1 MKLYQKI
8 SNTNL
13 IRFCVLGVFS
23 LGLLASCDKNSNAG
37 DAADSGAAAS
47 LSIQVEGIDN
57 EIGIDPKAIKASNS
71 KSSSQLA
78 SGVLEEKDVTYKE
91 FDAIVRLQEDQ
102 VAGDRTVSNNQVA
115 KGTAGKTA
123 TKALAMDPGIKY
135 RLLLYKDGKFVTSVH
150 AQSGVASHV
159 EVVKG
164 EAYSWY
170 AYSYNTTDNIPD
182 VANPAA
188 PVIESAVDKPLLY
201 ASGTVT
207 VTGAGN
213 VDKPLLVRFAHRTS
227 KIGAELS
234 ARGMFA
240 GFESITANFAG
251 TDYIQKGSLN
261 VLTGQYESMSAV
273 DVGNLVF
280 TNYSVKTK
288 DTIKV
293 ASYYTAAQTPI
304 PAMTVNVQSF
314 TIKLDKVYN
323 GVGNRTFSTP
333 FQFSMDLPD
342 MTWGHRL
349 TSAMDLIESA
359 VTVNGIRWSRANL
372 YFSEA
377 DRAYRFR
384 HQIEPIY
391 GRVEEEYWN
400 FKAPFPNGTIGGQDP
415 CTRVYPLGKWKMPNR
430 DETSR
435 LISQD
440 QDGVN
445 RQLTGDYV
453 EYVATGTAAPYPSNK
468 MRVNKMGYFHV
479 IGGIFGVNEDG
490 SNGYFWTSET
500 GFLGGALTGVYTY
513 RVSDDRKNGI
523 FGGDYVWEHVA
534 ASSWGGTLNTR
545 CIRK

>member
-23 LGLLASCDKNSNAG
+23 LGLLTSCDKNSNTG

-47 LSIQVEGIDN
+47 LSIQVEGIEN
-57 EIGIDPKAIKASNS
+57 EIGNDPKAIKASNS
-71 KSSSQLA
+71 RNSSQLA
-78 SGVLEEKDVTYKE
+78 SGVLEEKDVSYKE

-115 KGTAGKTA
+115 KGTAGKSA
-123 TKALAMDPGIKY
+123 TKALAMAPGIKY
-135 RLLLYKDGKFVTSVH
+135 RLLLYKEGKFVTSVH

-164 EAYSWY
+164 EEYTWY
-170 AYSYNTTDNIPD
+170 AYSYNTADNIPD

-234 ARGMFA
+234 VRGMFA
-240 GFESITANFAG
+240 GLESITANFAG
-251 TDYIQKGSLN
+251 TDYIQKGTLN

-391 GRVEEEYWN
+391 GRVSEEYWN
-400 FKAPFPNGTIGGQDP
+400 FKAPFPGGTIGAQDP

>member
-23 LGLLASCDKNSNAG
+23 LGLLASCDKNSNTG

-71 KSSSQLA
+71 RSSSQLA

-91 FDAIVRLQEDQ
+91 FDAIVRLQEDK
-102 VAGDRTVSNNQVA
+102 VAGDRTVSNNQIA

-135 RLLLYKDGKFVTSVH
+135 RLLLYKDGKFVTSLH
-150 AQSGVASHV
+150 AQSGVASRV

-240 GFESITANFAG
+240 GLESITANFAG
-251 TDYIQKGSLN
+251 TDYIQKGTLN

>member
-1 MKLYQKI
+1 MKLYQKM
-8 SNTNL
+8 SNTSL
-13 IRFCVLGVFS
+13 IRFCVLGVIS
-23 LGLLASCDKNSNAG
+23 LGLMTSCDKNAGAG
-37 DAADSGAAAS
+37 DGADSGSAAS
-47 LSIQVEGIDN
+47 LSIQVEGIEN
-57 EIGIDPKAIKASNS
+57 EIDTKASKASNS
-71 KSSSQLA
+71 RSSSQLPT
-78 SGVLEEKDVTYKE
+78 GVLEEKDVTYKE

-115 KGTAGKTA
+115 KGTAGKSA

-135 RLLLYKDGKFVTSVH
+135 RLLLYKDSKFVTSLH

-164 EAYSWY
+164 EEYTWY

-240 GFESITANFAG
+240 GLESITANFAG
-251 TDYIQKGSLN
+251 TDYIQKGTLN
-261 VLTGQYESMSAV
+261 VLTGQYESMTAV

-280 TNYSVKTK
+280 TNFSVKTK

-304 PAMTVNVQSF
+304 PAMTVNVQTF

-323 GVGNRTFSTP
+323 GVGTRTFSTP

-342 MTWGHRL
+342 MAWGHRL

-430 DETSR
+430 DETSK

>member
-1 MKLYQKI
+1 MKLYQKM
-8 SNTNL
+8 SNTSL
-13 IRFCVLGVFS
+13 IRFCVLGVIS
-23 LGLLASCDKNSNAG
+23 LGLMTSCDKNAGAG
-37 DAADSGAAAS
+37 DGADSGSAAS
-47 LSIQVEGIDN
+47 LSIQVEGIEN
-57 EIGIDPKAIKASNS
+57 EIDTKASKASNS
-71 KSSSQLA
+71 RSSSQLPT
-78 SGVLEEKDVTYKE
+78 GVLEEKDVTYKE

-115 KGTAGKTA
+115 KGTAGKSA

-135 RLLLYKDGKFVTSVH
+135 RLLLYKDGKFVTSLH

-164 EAYSWY
+164 EEYTWY

-240 GFESITANFAG
+240 GLESITANFAG
-251 TDYIQKGSLN
+251 TDYIQKGTLN
-261 VLTGQYESMSAV
+261 VLTGQYESMTAV

-280 TNYSVKTK
+280 TNFSVKTK

-314 TIKLDKVYN
+314 TIKLDKVFN
-323 GVGNRTFSTP
+323 GVGTRTFSTP

-372 YFSEA
+372 YFSVA

-523 FGGDYVWEHVA
+523 FGGDYVWEHMA

>member
-1 MKLYQKI
+1 MKLYQKM
-8 SNTNL
+8 SNTSL
-13 IRFCVLGVFS
+13 IRFCVLGVIS
-23 LGLLASCDKNSNAG
+23 LGLMTSCDKNAGAG
-37 DAADSGAAAS
+37 DGADSGAAAS
-47 LSIQVEGIDN
+47 LSIQVEGIEN
-57 EIGIDPKAIKASNS
+57 EIDTKGSKASNS
-71 KSSSQLA
+71 RSSSQLPI
-78 SGVLEEKDVTYKE
+78 GVLEEKDVTYKE

-115 KGTAGKTA
+115 KGTAGKSA

-135 RLLLYKDGKFVTSVH
+135 RLLLYKDGKFVTSLH
-150 AQSGVASHV
+150 AQSGVASRV

-164 EAYSWY
+164 EEYTWY

-201 ASGTVT
+201 AKGTVT

-240 GFESITANFAG
+240 GLESITANFAG
-251 TDYIQKGSLN
+251 TDYIQKGTLN
-261 VLTGQYESMSAV
+261 VLTGQYESMTAV

-280 TNYSVKTK
+280 TNFSVKTK

-304 PAMTVNVQSF
+304 PAMTVNVQTF

-323 GVGNRTFSTP
+323 GVGTRTFSTP

-372 YFSEA
+372 YFSGA

-430 DETSR
+430 DETSK

-440 QDGVN
+440 GSN

-500 GFLGGALTGVYTY
+500 GFLGGAFTGVFSY

-523 FGGDYVWEHVA
+523 LGGDYVWEHWA